1 MSHARQQAQSVEIL
15 SVEENAADARFL
27 REVLTDSGGSQ
38 TDGGIMPFM
47 EEEAVEKVGKQVW
60 VRDDS
65 LAHESIVQGASGTV
79 GDAHAEFPGV
89 WVVSVQFTF
98 ASDHWLFLPFSKEE
112 YARTLEER

>member
-1 MSHARQQAQSVEIL
+1 MERIDDRGGAQAEGRI
-15 SVEENAADARFL
+15 EPF
-27 REVLTDSGGSQ
+27 
-38 TDGGIMPFM
+38 FM
-47 EEEAVEKVGKQVW
+47 EEEATKKVGKQVW